1 MVYFLLVRRCLS
13 SPTTRSD
20 FSPFYPESTVAS
32 APSASLAL
40 TFGPDPDTP
49 AEDEDRPMPSF
60 HTEQDALD
68 PSSLNDA
75 FDANTVPTIPS
86 PPLVT
91 ELNIATLSHSEQEPD
106 VENTEDRPPDPSRYH
121 HDMV

>member
-1 MVYFLLVRRCLS
+1 
-13 SPTTRSD
+13 
-20 FSPFYPESTVAS
+20 
-32 APSASLAL
+32 
-40 TFGPDPDTP
+40 
-49 AEDEDRPMPSF
+49 MPSF

-68 PSSLNDA
+68 PSSLNNA

-91 ELNIATLSHSEQEPD
+91 ELNVATLSHSEQGPN
-106 VENTEDRPPDPSRYH
+106 VENKEDRPPDPSRYH

>member
-40 TFGPDPDTP
+40 TLDPDPDTP

-68 PSSLNDA
+68 PSSLNNP

-91 ELNIATLSHSEQEPD
+91 ELNVATLSHSEQGPN
-106 VENTEDRPPDPSRYH
+106 VENKEDRPPDPSRYH